1 MLRLSALVIST
12 ASEPQDVCGAA
23 TYGLRLQRK
32 CSQSTVLDADCAG
45 TNLAEKKQEIR
56 SGG

>member
-12 ASEPQDVCGAA
+12 ASEPQYVFGAA
-23 TYGLRLQRK
+23 TYGLRLHRK
-32 CSQSTVLDADCAG
+32 GSQSTLLDTDCAG

-56 SGG
+56 S